1 MAFLL
6 NIKLFSYLYTT
17 TILACNMTTI
27 NHIAFLCLSC
37 IMFCL
42 CCTEQKQPTTPS
54 LKVDLENIIELPV
67 DTTRIIHIETNDS
80 SLLYDVCLVGKTDN
94 RYFINSRSFVRAFNE
109 KGEYLFDLSGKGQGP
124 TEYLSV
130 GNLWVEDGNLCLFDK
145 TAQKIM
151 HFSPDGKYLRSDKLG
166 KFKSETGPIN
176 LFPAPDSSFLSAN
189 SYGGDRNVALFSRWN
204 KNLTW
209 QKTVTGRY
217 VQSSYVFPDV
227 CFTDYTHNR
236 VLYWEAMKDTLF
248 CIEADE
254 IRPLYAFD
262 YGEKAIPSSLKEKT
276 FIEKSRFINE
286 NKDKEYAYWARYFQS
301 AGDTIFFSL
310 GYGQEI
316 LLCKLDENTQEV
328 KAYTLVFPNNEYRM
342 LFFLKII
349 GDELLIEL
357 ENLKNPFMN
366 HPLLLLPLNELN

>member
-1 MAFLL
+1 MITNQKLL
-6 NIKLFSYLYTT
+6 VFVISTLS
-17 TILACNMTTI
+17 ILC
-27 NHIAFLCLSC
+27 HLSC
-37 IMFCL
+37 SK
-42 CCTEQKQPTTPS
+42 QKPTTLPT
-54 LKVDLENIIELPV
+54 LKVDIENIIKLPV

-80 SLLYDVCLVGKTDN
+80 SLLYDVCLVEKIDN
-94 RYFINSRSFVRAFNE
+94 KYFINSRSFIRAFNE
-109 KGEYLFDLSGKGQGP
+109 EGQYLFDLSGKGQGP
-124 TEYLSV
+124 MEYLSV
-130 GNLWVEDGNLCLFDK
+130 SNLWVKDGNLCLFDK
-145 TAQKIM
+145 TSQKIM
-151 HFSPDGKYLRSDKLG
+151 HFSPDGKYLRSEKLG
-166 KFKSETGPIN
+166 KSQSETGPIN
-176 LFPAPDSSFLSAN
+176 LFPAPDSSFLSTN

-217 VQSSYVFPDV
+217 VQSSYIFPDV

-301 AGDTIFFSL
+301 AGDNIFFSL

-316 LLCKLDENTQEV
+316 LLCKLNENTQEV
-328 KAYTLVFPNNEYRM
+328 KAYTLVFPNNDYRM
-342 LFFLKII
+342 LFFLKVI
-349 GDELLIEL
+349 GDDLLIEL
-357 ENLKNPFMN
+357 GNLENPIMN
-366 HPLLLLPLNELN
+366 HPLLLLPLKELN